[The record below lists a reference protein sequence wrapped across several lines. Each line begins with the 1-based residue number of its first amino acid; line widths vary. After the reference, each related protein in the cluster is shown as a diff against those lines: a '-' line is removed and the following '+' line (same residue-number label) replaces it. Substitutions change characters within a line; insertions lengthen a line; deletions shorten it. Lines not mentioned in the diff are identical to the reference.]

1 MQNFSTKSR
10 NLNKSSTN
18 LLREYFKKIMKM
30 SCLNWLR
37 CVTPLLKNAAAYQT
51 CDWKYCQRWSI
62 ITKVTSFFSPFF
74 FLLQFCVN
82 YVASCRWPKV
92 TSKIIGSKS
101 ESFSWT
107 TSAWHGAGAGDRVPV
122 REGEISTDS
131 PWREVRLC
139 SWEPKSLSLQGS
151 LCYKQDILTCVPPI
165 LSLQILA
172 VSAMTW
178 SAPWQFM
185 PVTRSP
191 QQTIQVGK

>member
-1 MQNFSTKSR
+1 MACKTSAQSPVIWTNQVLTCWEST
-10 NLNKSSTN
+10 L
-18 LLREYFKKIMKM
+18 KKIMKM

-37 CVTPLLKNAAAYQT
+37 CVTPLLKNTAAYQT
-51 CDWKYCQRWSI
+51 RNWKYCQRWSI
-62 ITKVTSFFSPFF
+62 ITKVTSFFPPFF

-107 TSAWHGAGAGDRVPV
+107 KSAWHGTGAGYRVPA

-151 LCYKQDILTCVPPI
+151 LLVLQTGHLNMRATSSIITDTCSVSYD
-165 LSLQILA
+165 LKCTLA
-172 VSAMTW
+172 GHASN
-178 SAPWQFM
+178 
-185 PVTRSP
+185 
-191 QQTIQVGK
+191 